1 VTSPTPP
8 LVVPPT
14 RRQQV
19 VKLLGRAGWTT
30 GDQVLVSLTNMALN
44 VLVARALSQEGFG
57 AFAVAFAV
65 YSLVVGGS
73 RALVNQPLVVRFTG
87 EGDDRFFEAARAAS
101 GAGVLLGAAAGLVT
115 AVVGLFTTDGSG
127 PSLIVIGILLPG
139 LLLQDLW
146 RLAFIAEGRP
156 QRAVV
161 VDAVWAVGQLG
172 AVVAVSL
179 TDHASSSTLLLAWGL
194 TALVSG
200 LVGGRLFG
208 GGPRLRAALPWLW
221 GQRDLLRYYLASFL
235 SVLGANQLAIL
246 LIAAVGSKV
255 IVGSLRAAQV
265 VLGPLNLIGYA
276 LAAFATPEIARRN
289 LRGKKALLVGV
300 GLSAVLVVSQL
311 AYGLLVL
318 AIPDSW
324 GELAFGA
331 TWDGARS
338 VLGASLVGLVAIGAG
353 FGASTL
359 LVALGFAKQ
368 TFWTNLVLGPALI
381 AFGLLGLQLGG
392 AYGAALG
399 LSLAQCVVTPIQWFM
414 VVRLMR
420 RHGSGDD
427 LAASEGSRSS

>member
-1 VTSPTPP
+1 MTSPTPP

-30 GDQVLVSLTNMALN
+30 GDQVLVSLTNMVLT

-57 AFAVAFAV
+57 AFSVAFAV

-87 EGDDRFFEAARAAS
+87 ADHDRFAEAARAAS

-115 AVVGLFTTDGSG
+115 AVVGLFTSDGSG

-156 QRAVV
+156 QRAVAIDV
-161 VDAVWAVGQLG
+161 VWAVGQLG
-172 AVVAVSL
+172 AVIAVQ
-179 TDHASSSTLLLAWGL
+179 ASGYASASTLLLAWGL

-208 GGPRLRAALPWLW
+208 GGPRLRSALPWMW

-235 SVLGANQLAIL
+235 SVLGANQVAIL

-276 LAAFATPEIARRN
+276 LSAFATPEIARRG
-289 LRGKKALLVGV
+289 LRGRKALLVGV
-300 GLSAVLVVSQL
+300 ALSTVLVVAQL
-311 AYGLLVL
+311 AYGLVVL
-318 AIPDSW
+318 SVPDSW
-324 GELAFGA
+324 GEFAFKA
-331 TWDGARS
+331 NWDGARA

-381 AFGLLGLQLGG
+381 VFGLVGLHLGG

-399 LSLAQCVVTPIQWFM
+399 LSLAQCIVTPIQWVM

-427 LAASEGSRSS
+427 LAEASRATS